1 MKTETAT
8 SARDL
13 GRHSVQVVSVIIPTY
28 KRKASVLRLLDSL
41 SQQTMPADLYEVIV
55 VDDGSPD
62 DTATIAEMT
71 FPFSFH
77 YLCQQNQGATIAR
90 NYGVSKSK
98 GNILIFIDDDITVSP
113 ETVQTLADRCAQHA
127 QTIVMGSLI
136 QRNDGADSVY
146 ADIQLAEWAHHH
158 TVSED
163 SLIDFVDCNTELL
176 AVRRDDFFALG
187 KLQDPTNGRG
197 WPNWDDV
204 DFGYR
209 SHLAGFQLLQAAD
222 AVGEHWDYSLGDWQ
236 TACRRWQ
243 RACKSAVLL
252 FQAHPALP
260 PHLPML
266 KDKLPIDL
274 SQDSMSLIIKK
285 VLRTVTSTKFV
296 VWCTERLVMLLEK
309 VRPSSKFLRPL
320 YRWIAGSY
328 MYRGYQE
335 GLAAY
340 TAVNGAA
347 AYKAGGS

>member
-1 MKTETAT
+1 METKTETA
-8 SARDL
+8 
-13 GRHSVQVVSVIIPTY
+13 VSVIIPTY
-28 KRKASVLRLLDSL
+28 NRKASVLRLLNSL
-41 SQQTMPADLYEVIV
+41 CEQTMPVNSYEVIV

-62 DTATIAEMT
+62 DTATIANMT

-77 YLCQQNQGATIAR
+77 YLRQKNQGATIAR
-90 NYGVSKSK
+90 NYGVSKSQ
-98 GNILIFIDDDITVSP
+98 GDILIFIDDDITISAK
-113 ETVQTLADRCAQHA
+113 TVQTLANRCHQHS

-158 TVSED
+158 AVSED
-163 SLIDFVDCNTELL
+163 SLIDFVECNTELL
-176 AVRRDDFFALG
+176 AVKRDDFFALG
-187 KLQDPTNGRG
+187 KLQDPTSGRG

-209 SHLAGFQLLQAAD
+209 SYLAGFQLLQSAD
-222 AVGEHWDYSLGDWQ
+222 AVGQHWDYSLGDWQ

-252 FQAHPALP
+252 FQVHPALP

-266 KDKLPIDL
+266 KDKLPVDL
-274 SQDSMSLIIKK
+274 SHDSMPLIGKK
-285 VLRTVTSTKFV
+285 MLRIVTSTKPV
-296 VWCTERLVMLLEK
+296 VWSTERLVMLLEIM
-309 VRPSSKFLRPL
+309 RPSSKYLRPL

-340 TAVNGAA
+340 TAVNDIAA
-347 AYKAGGS
+347 DKAGDS